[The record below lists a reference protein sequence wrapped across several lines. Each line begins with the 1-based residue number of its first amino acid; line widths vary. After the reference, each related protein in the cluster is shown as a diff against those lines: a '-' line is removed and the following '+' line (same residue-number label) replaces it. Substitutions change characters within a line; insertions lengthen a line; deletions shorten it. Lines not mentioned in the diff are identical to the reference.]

1 MKKSFDSR
9 TRRRVEMVIEKN
21 LDYLVRFAMFR
32 IGNREDAE
40 DIVYDA
46 VLRLLDKDVSDINE
60 SGLRLYLFRVVYNL
74 CQDYFANKKI
84 KLVSV
89 QDLDISDDDGSE
101 DLDIVEIERLNGLLE
116 NLPSREMEAV
126 RMRVIDNLSFVEI
139 SRITQIPE
147 STIKSRFKAGL
158 ERLRQAYFRKE

>member
-74 CQDYFANKKI
+74 CQDYFANKKNQTC
-84 KLVSV
+84 V
-89 QDLDISDDDGSE
+89 G
-101 DLDIVEIERLNGLLE
+101 
-116 NLPSREMEAV
+116 
-126 RMRVIDNLSFVEI
+126 
-139 SRITQIPE
+139 T
-147 STIKSRFKAGL
+147 RFGYCGNRAT
-158 ERLRQAYFRKE
+158 